1 MKVLVIDDDE
11 QIRRLL
17 SLVLSNVGW
26 EVEEASDG
34 ASGLRSAVD
43 GRPDVILLDINL
55 PDMGGSAV
63 LSSIRAWSPL
73 PVIVVS
79 VRDSEADIS
88 GFLNGGADDYII
100 KPFHTGEL
108 ISRIKAVRRRSAPE
122 SVHAFRSGKFELD
135 FERRRAAVD
144 GMETKLTPTEFS
156 VLALLVRHAG
166 KIVTRSSVLKE
177 IWGPMGEM
185 EEGSLRVH
193 IASLR
198 KKIEPVPSAPRIIM
212 TEPGIG
218 YRFALAPDSS
228 EEESFRP

>member
-34 ASGLRSAVD
+34 ASGLRLAVD

-63 LSSIRAWSPL
+63 LASIRAWSAL

-100 KPFHTGEL
+100 TRPSLSTHSGAENSSL
-108 ISRIKAVRRRSAPE
+108 ISSNDGRRWMVWKRSSRRRNSP
-122 SVHAFRSGKFELD
+122 FW
-135 FERRRAAVD
+135 
-144 GMETKLTPTEFS
+144 
-156 VLALLVRHAG
+156 
-166 KIVTRSSVLKE
+166 RSSSD
-177 IWGPMGEM
+177 M
-185 EEGSLRVH
+185 
-193 IASLR
+193 
-198 KKIEPVPSAPRIIM
+198 PVR
-212 TEPGIG
+212 
-218 YRFALAPDSS
+218 
-228 EEESFRP
+228 